1 MGGGRPGPRGG
12 GGSPAEYGR
21 VVEGGDLAEAKIVTN
36 CVIPLLMSGKMSN
49 FGAMKC
55 NGTKY
60 RSVWDWLTYGLV
72 GAITAYMVVMYVLF
86 PTWVMIA
93 IGVPFIFAIV
103 LMLRSVC
110 YFVDGDELVVHVWP
124 STSRYPIRKIAS
136 VTRTTGLMASTATS
150 ATQRLAIRF
159 TDRSVLKSAMP
170 IYISPVRQDE
180 FIRQLLEINPNIRV
194 EG

>member
-1 MGGGRPGPRGG
+1 
-12 GGSPAEYGR
+12 
-21 VVEGGDLAEAKIVTN
+21 
-36 CVIPLLMSGKMSN
+36 
-49 FGAMKC
+49 
-55 NGTKY
+55 
-60 RSVWDWLTYGLV
+60 
-72 GAITAYMVVMYVLF
+72 
-86 PTWVMIA
+86 
-93 IGVPFIFAIV
+93 

-136 VTRTTGLMASTATS
+136 VTRTTGLMASAATS

-180 FIRQLLEINPNIRV
+180 FIRQLLEINPNIWV

>member
-1 MGGGRPGPRGG
+1 
-12 GGSPAEYGR
+12 
-21 VVEGGDLAEAKIVTN
+21 
-36 CVIPLLMSGKMSN
+36 MSGKMSN

-60 RSVWDWLTYGLV
+60 RSVWVGLTYGLV

-93 IGVPFIFAIV
+93 IGVTFIVAIV

-136 VTRTTGLMASTATS
+136 VTRTTGLMASAATS